1 MGNPLR
7 LSASFFYTA
16 IITALLLLT
25 GCSVTPSEDF
35 TPINVTNAAQANA
48 WELQGKIAVKTA
60 EDKFSTNLYWLHQ
73 PAANDL
79 RLTTVLG
86 TTVLTLKTNQGMA
99 TLEVDGKTYRDSNAQ
114 DLLTGIS
121 GWSIPL
127 DSLPLWITGQ
137 IGSNDKIV
145 SYNPDGTIKQVIS
158 YDPQANWSVSFLSW
172 QQQSGALVP
181 KLLKIERENVQI
193 KIQTNQWTAVAA
205 KTQ

>member
-1 MGNPLR
+1 LR
-7 LSASFFYTA
+7 LSVSAFHTS
-16 IITALLLLT
+16 IIFALLLLT
-25 GCSVTPSEDF
+25 GCTITPSEQF
-35 TPINVTNAAQANA
+35 TPIDVSQASQAKA

-60 EDKFSTNLYWLHQ
+60 DDKFSTNLYWLHQ

-86 TTVLTLKTNQGMA
+86 TTVLTLTTNQGMA
-99 TLEVDGKTYRDSNAQ
+99 TLEVDGKTYHDRSAQ

-137 IGSNDKIV
+137 TGSNDNIV
-145 SYNPDGTIKQVIS
+145 SYNPDGTIKQLIS
-158 YDPQANWSVSFLSW
+158 QDSQSDWHVTFMSW

-181 KLLKIERENVQI
+181 KLLKIERDDVQI
-193 KIQTNQWTAVAA
+193 KIQSNQWTAVQVKA
-205 KTQ
+205 K

>member
-1 MGNPLR
+1 MR

-158 YDPQANWSVSFLSW
+158 YAPQANWSVSFLSW

>member
-1 MGNPLR
+1 MR

-193 KIQTNQWTAVAA
+193 RIQTNQWTAVAA

>member
-158 YDPQANWSVSFLSW
+158 YDPQANWSVSFLNW

>member
-1 MGNPLR
+1 MR
-7 LSASFFYTA
+7 LSASLFHIVTISVLF
-16 IITALLLLT
+16 LLA

-35 TPINVTNAAQANA
+35 TPINVTNAAQAKA

-60 EDKFSTNLYWLHQ
+60 EEKFSTNLYWLHQ
-73 PAANDL
+73 PSANDL

-99 TLEVDGKTYRDSNAQ
+99 TLDVDGKTYRDSNAQ

-145 SYNPDGTIKQVIS
+145 SYNPDGTIKQLIS
-158 YDPQANWSVSFLSW
+158 HDAQANWSVSFISW
-172 QQQSGALVP
+172 QQQGGALVP
-181 KLLKIERENVQI
+181 KLLKIEREDVQI
-193 KIQTNQWTAVAA
+193 KIQTNQWTAVKSKA
-205 KTQ
+205 K

>member
-1 MGNPLR
+1 MR
-7 LSASFFYTA
+7 LSASFLYTA

-73 PAANDL
+73 PAVNDL

>member
-1 MGNPLR
+1 MG
-7 LSASFFYTA
+7 
-16 IITALLLLT
+16 
-25 GCSVTPSEDF
+25 
-35 TPINVTNAAQANA
+35 AA
-48 WELQGKIAVKTA
+48 GKIAVKTA

-99 TLEVDGKTYRDSNAQ
+99 TLEVDGKTYRDNNAQ

>member
-1 MGNPLR
+1 MR
-7 LSASFFYTA
+7 LSASFLYTA

-181 KLLKIERENVQI
+181 RLLKVERENVQI

>member
-1 MGNPLR
+1 MR
-7 LSASFFYTA
+7 LSVSAFHTS
-16 IITALLLLT
+16 IIFALLLLT
-25 GCSVTPSEDF
+25 GCTITPSEQF
-35 TPINVTNAAQANA
+35 TPIDVNQASQAKA

-60 EDKFSTNLYWLHQ
+60 DDKFSTNLYWLHQ

-86 TTVLTLKTNQGMA
+86 TTVLTLTTNQGMA
-99 TLEVDGKTYRDSNAQ
+99 TLEVDGKTYHDRSAQ

-137 IGSNDKIV
+137 TGSNDNIV
-145 SYNPDGTIKQVIS
+145 SYNPDGTIKQLIS
-158 YDPQANWSVSFLSW
+158 QDSQSDWHVTFMSW

-181 KLLKIERENVQI
+181 KLLRIERDDVQI
-193 KIQTNQWTAVAA
+193 KIQSNQWTAVQVKA
-205 KTQ
+205 K

>member
-1 MGNPLR
+1 MR
-7 LSASFFYTA
+7 LSASFLYTA

>member
-1 MGNPLR
+1 LR

-35 TPINVTNAAQANA
+35 TPINVTNAAQANV

>member
-1 MGNPLR
+1 MR

-35 TPINVTNAAQANA
+35 TSINVTNAAQANA

>member
-1 MGNPLR
+1 LR
-7 LSASFFYTA
+7 LPVLARQS
-16 IITALLLLT
+16 ILLT
-25 GCSVTPSEDF
+25 ILFLLVGCSVTPSEDF
-35 TPINVTNAAQANA
+35 IPITVKNAAQAKI

-60 EDKFSTNLYWLHQ
+60 ADKFSTNLYWLHQ
-73 PAANDL
+73 PAAIDL

-114 DLLTGIS
+114 DLLTSIS

-145 SYNPDGTIKQVIS
+145 SYNPDGTIKQLIS
-158 YDPQANWSVSFLSW
+158 HDPQANWSVSFLSW
-172 QQQSGALVP
+172 QRQSGALVP
-181 KLLKIERENVQI
+181 KLVKIEREDVQI

-205 KTQ
+205 RTK

>member
-1 MGNPLR
+1 MR

>member
-1 MGNPLR
+1 MR
-7 LSASFFYTA
+7 LSASLFH
-16 IITALLLLT
+16 TALITVLLVLA
-25 GCSVTPSEDF
+25 GCSVTPSDDF
-35 TPINVTNAAQANA
+35 TPIDVTNAARAKA
-48 WELQGKIAVKTA
+48 WELQGKIAVKTSQ
-60 EDKFSTNLYWLHQ
+60 DKFSTNLYWLHQ
-73 PAANDL
+73 PKANDL

-137 IGSNDKIV
+137 IGSNDNIV
-145 SYNPDGTIKQVIS
+145 SYNPDGTIKQLIS
-158 YDPQANWSVSFLSW
+158 HDSEANWVVSFLGW

-181 KLLKIERENVQI
+181 RLLKVERENVQI

-205 KTQ
+205 KTK

>member
-1 MGNPLR
+1 MR

-99 TLEVDGKTYRDSNAQ
+99 TLEVDGKIYRDSNAQ

>member
-1 MGNPLR
+1 LR

-99 TLEVDGKTYRDSNAQ
+99 TLEVDGKIYRDSNAQ

>member
-1 MGNPLR
+1 MR
-7 LSASFFYTA
+7 LSVSAFHTS
-16 IITALLLLT
+16 IIFALLLLT
-25 GCSVTPSEDF
+25 GCTITPSEQF
-35 TPINVTNAAQANA
+35 TPIDVSQASQAKA

-60 EDKFSTNLYWLHQ
+60 DDKFSTNLYWLHQ

-86 TTVLTLKTNQGMA
+86 TTVLTLTTNQGMA
-99 TLEVDGKTYRDSNAQ
+99 TLEVDGKTYHDRSAQ

-137 IGSNDKIV
+137 TGSNDNIV
-145 SYNPDGTIKQVIS
+145 SYNPDGTIKQLIS
-158 YDPQANWSVSFLSW
+158 QDSQSDWHVTFMSW

-181 KLLKIERENVQI
+181 KLLKIERDDVQI
-193 KIQTNQWTAVAA
+193 KIQSNQWTAVQVKA
-205 KTQ
+205 K